1 MVLTLATQGN
11 EAWGRQRF
19 WGSASWGLGSLF
31 VGALID
37 RVGLEAGIFGSTYM
51 VCAALL
57 CLLFFRVRPRWPASE
72 SDVEYRIAEHGRH
85 RGGGR
90 AKRQH
95 EIRL

>member
-37 RVGLEAGIFGSTYM
+37 RVGLEAGIFGSTYL
-51 VCAALL
+51 VCFALL
-57 CLLFFRVRPRWPASE
+57 CLLFFRVRPRWPSSE
-72 SDVEYRIAEHGRH
+72 NDERPLY
-85 RGGGR
+85 
-90 AKRQH
+90 K
-95 EIRL
+95 